1 MEKLTSQEIA
11 ALRTQINEL
20 VTVQTFL
27 LATKNYLFY
36 SNATENLYFECLV
49 SYDIIENYL
58 ETLNNLLNE
67 Q

>member
-1 MEKLTSQEIA
+1 MEKITLQEVA

-27 LATKNYLFY
+27 LAIKNYLY
-36 SNATENLYFECLV
+36 YRNGPENLYFECLV

-58 ETLNNLLNE
+58 ETLNTLLNE